1 MFGIGAESGE
11 QSFEAL
17 AIFVSYGDEA
27 QAEAAAAF
35 YVANDGVGF
44 DAAFLNEKVQFS
56 GHASFNTEVRG
67 LDEEAVDA
75 DVEDA
80 GDIVAAIAAP
90 TNPDIFRRGKAG

>member
-1 MFGIGAESGE
+1 MFGMGAESGE

-17 AIFVSYGDEA
+17 AIFVGYGDEA
-27 QAEAAAAF
+27 QAEAAAVF
-35 YVANDGVGF
+35 YVANHGVDF

-56 GHASFNTEVRG
+56 GHAFFHLGLRS

-90 TNPDIFRRGKAG
+90 ADPDVFRRGKAG

>member
-1 MFGIGAESGE
+1 MGAESGE

-27 QAEAAAAF
+27 EAKAAAVF

-56 GHASFNTEVRG
+56 GHAFFHVGMRS
-67 LDEEAVDA
+67 LDEQAFDA

-80 GDIVAAIAAP
+80 GDIVAAIATPAD
-90 TNPDIFRRGKAG
+90 PDIFRGWEAG

>member
-1 MFGIGAESGE
+1 MFGMGAESGE

-17 AIFVSYGDEA
+17 AIFVGYSDEA
-27 QAEAAAAF
+27 QAEAVAVF

-56 GHASFNTEVRG
+56 GHAFFHLGLRS

-90 TNPDIFRRGKAG
+90 ADPDVFRRGKAG